1 MKTIYILIIT
11 SCFMLV
17 PLRAQNETDALRYSQ
32 NFFGG
37 TARSTAMG
45 GAFGA
50 LGGDFAS
57 AAAQKTEEVQCVL
70 DQGRCAI
77 LGNSKRLG
85 EV

>member
-11 SCFMLV
+11 SCIMLV

-50 LGGDFAS
+50 LGGDFSSAS
-57 AAAQKTEEVQCVL
+57 LLPAGIRMEEKGTSVPQ
-70 DQGRCAI
+70 
-77 LGNSKRLG
+77 
-85 EV
+85 

>member
-50 LGGDFAS
+50 LG
-57 AAAQKTEEVQCVL
+57 
-70 DQGRCAI
+70 
-77 LGNSKRLG
+77 
-85 EV
+85 